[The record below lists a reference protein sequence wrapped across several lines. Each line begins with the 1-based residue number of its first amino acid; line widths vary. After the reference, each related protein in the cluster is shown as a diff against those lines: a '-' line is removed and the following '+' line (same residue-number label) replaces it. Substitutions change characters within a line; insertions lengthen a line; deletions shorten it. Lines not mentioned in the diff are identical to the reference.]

1 MIICKLQGGLGN
13 QMFQWALSKKIS
25 NTTGKKLLFDTSR
38 LYDHTEVKG
47 HTTRDLDLGVFN
59 IELDLIENKEID
71 WELSKNFNHIKEPR
85 YTDHIEHRRFFSS
98 LESSMNRAMDV
109 SEGDSTIYL
118 DGHWQKHYLIDG
130 MESYFEFKDK
140 SKSDLHKEIEKSQI
154 SCCINIRRG
163 DYLTNYKDFFHQLTI
178 KNYFAPAIE
187 YMEKVTEGNIH
198 FYIFSDDI
206 EWCKE
211 NICILDAK
219 GNKKFTIVEHTEKG
233 DKFSKYLE
241 MMSCCKSFIIPN
253 SSFAYM
259 AAFLKRDRDKI
270 VIAPKNWFKDP
281 KINDYG
287 LIPEKWIRM

>member
-13 QMFQWALSKKIS
+13 QMFQWAFAKKIS
-25 NTTGKKLLFDTSR
+25 NRTGRKILFDTTQ
-38 LYDHTEVKG
+38 LDDHTEIKG
-47 HTTRDLDLGVFN
+47 HTTRDLDLSVFN
-59 IELDLIENKEID
+59 IELDLVKGGKSK
-71 WELSKNFNHIKEPR
+71 WEQGKKFNFLKEPR
-85 YTDHIEHRRFFSS
+85 YTDHIEHRRFFTN
-98 LESSMNRAMDV
+98 LEYLQDLAHFGNLHNP
-109 SEGDSTIYL
+109 IYL
-118 DGHWQKHYLIDG
+118 DGHWQKARLING
-130 MESYFEFKDK
+130 MEYYFEFKDK
-140 SKSDLHKEIEKSQI
+140 SKSALHKEIENSQI

-187 YMEKVTEGNIH
+187 YMEKITKGNIH

-211 NICILDAK
+211 NICILDANGK
-219 GNKKFTIVEHTEKG
+219 RKFTIVEHTEKG
-233 DKFSKYLE
+233 KKFSKYLE

-259 AAFLKRDRDKI
+259 AAFLKRDKDKI

-287 LIPEKWIRM
+287 LIPEKWIKM